1 MKISLAI
8 KQSNYRGCNLDR
20 LLHSVHLFSHF
31 FTALCVHNHL
41 VCVFVCIYCV
51 HILCA
56 YVVHIL
62 GAYGRFGM
70 HILCACGVCILG
82 AYGRFGVH
90 FEENWPPAA
99 NSSSISNALHVSL
112 SSLHVLSFKGHLYK
126 DHIIK

>member
-20 LLHSVHLFSHF
+20 RLHSVHLFSHF

-62 GAYGRFGM
+62 GAYGRFG
-70 HILCACGVCILG
+70 
-82 AYGRFGVH
+82 VH

-112 SSLHVLSFKGHLYK
+112 SSLHVLSFKDHLYK
-126 DHIIK
+126 DHTRIIQGSYHIISWCVCIVCIW